1 MTQLVFIHE
10 GQAVTDSLTVAKV
23 FGKDHDHVM
32 RDIRQ
37 QLNKLQEAGEAE
49 WGVSNFGETQYQ
61 HHQNRQW
68 YPKFDM
74 TEDAFAIVAMSYTT
88 PEAMKMKVKFLAEFK
103 RMRQQLQAAAV
114 DTTQLSPILQ
124 LLIQQEQ
131 QQQAIIERQDATD
144 KRVAVI
150 QETILQRDDDWRDKL
165 NGMLNGAARR
175 SGGLFRDLRTRSYEM
190 LESRAKCDLNR
201 RLRNLRDRLQETG
214 ATKTK
219 IAETNR
225 LDVIE
230 ADPKLKEIYT
240 TIIKE
245 LSIGTL
251 T

>member
-1 MTQLVFIHE
+1 MTQLVFIQK
-10 GQAVTDSLTVAKV
+10 GQAVTDSLTVANSS
-23 FGKDHDHVM
+23 GKEHARVL
-32 RDIRQ
+32 RDIRE
-37 QLNKLQEAGEAE
+37 LQCSEEFRIGNFAE
-49 WGVSNFGETQYQ
+49 STYKNAQGRDT
-61 HHQNRQW
+61 
-68 YPKFDM
+68 PKIIM
-74 TEDAFAIVAMSYTT
+74 TEQGFTLLAMGYTG
-88 PEAMKMKVKFLAEFK
+88 PKAMEFK
-103 RMRQQLQAAAV
+103 ERYITEFHRMRQQLQSAAV
-114 DTTQLSPILQ
+114 DTSQLSPILQ

-131 QQQAIIERQDATD
+131 QQQAIIQRQDATD

-165 NGMLNGAARR
+165 NGMLNGAAKR
-175 SGGLFRDLRTRSYEM
+175 SGGVFRDLRKLSYEM

-219 IAETNR
+219 VAEANR

-251 T
+251 S

>member
-1 MTQLVFIHE
+1 
-10 GQAVTDSLTVAKV
+10 
-23 FGKDHDHVM
+23 
-32 RDIRQ
+32 
-37 QLNKLQEAGEAE
+37 
-49 WGVSNFGETQYQ
+49 
-61 HHQNRQW
+61 
-68 YPKFDM
+68 
-74 TEDAFAIVAMSYTT
+74 
-88 PEAMKMKVKFLAEFK
+88 
-103 RMRQQLQAAAV
+103 MRQQLQAAAV
-114 DTTQLSPILQ
+114 DTSQLSPILQ

-144 KRVAVI
+144 KRVSVI

-165 NGMLNGAARR
+165 NGMLNGAASR
-175 SGGLFRDLRTRSYEM
+175 SGGLFRDLRSRSYEM

-225 LDVIE
+225 MDVIE

-251 T
+251 A

>member
-1 MTQLVFIHE
+1 MLNF
-10 GQAVTDSLTVAKV
+10 
-23 FGKDHDHVM
+23 
-32 RDIRQ
+32 Q
-37 QLNKLQEAGEAE
+37 Q
-49 WGVSNFGETQYQ
+49 TQYQ
-61 HHQNRQW
+61 HPQNKQW

-88 PEAMKMKVKFLAEFK
+88 PEAMKMKVKFLEEFK
-103 RMRQQLQAAAV
+103 RMRQQLQTAVV
-114 DTTQLSPILQ
+114 DTSQLSPILQ

-131 QQQAIIERQDATD
+131 QQKAIIERQDATD
-144 KRVAVI
+144 KRVSVI

-175 SGGLFRDLRTRSYEM
+175 SGGVFRDLRTRSYEM

-201 RLRNLRDRLQETG
+201 RLRNLHDRLRESG

-219 IAETNR
+219 ISETNR

-251 T
+251 S

>member
-1 MTQLVFIHE
+1 MNQLVFIQK
-10 GQAVTDSLTVAKV
+10 GQAVTDSLTVAEA
-23 FGKDHDHVM
+23 FGKEHRRVM
-32 RDIRQ
+32 QDIRE
-37 QLNKLQEAGEAE
+37 LPCSDDFRL
-49 WGVSNFGETQYQ
+49 
-61 HHQNRQW
+61 HHFVQSDYTNGQGRPT
-68 YPKFDM
+68 PKYLM
-74 TEDAFAIVAMSYTT
+74 TEQGFTMLVMGYTGPKAM
-88 PEAMKMKVKFLAEFK
+88 EFK
-103 RMRQQLQAAAV
+103 ERYITEFHRLREQIQTAAV
-114 DTTQLSPILQ
+114 DTSQLSPILQ

-131 QQQAIIERQDATD
+131 QQQAIIQRQDATD

-175 SGGLFRDLRTRSYEM
+175 SGGVFRDLRTRSYEM

-219 IAETNR
+219 ISETNR

-240 TIIKE
+240 TIVKE